1 MTNSAMA
8 FLEQQQ
14 QQQQQRQ
21 QRQSKPPPHHD
32 YPVGAEEED
41 MDIQSDLV
49 PSANTFIRKLY
60 QMVTS
65 ENHDIISFTEGTFFF
80 FLPRVVVVV
89 IVAGCGA
96 PAPLFKMC

>member
-8 FLEQQQ
+8 FLGQS
-14 QQQQQRQ
+14 QRPP
-21 QRQSKPPPHHD
+21 KTFPPPAPQHD
-32 YPVGAEEED
+32 YPVGAEEEE

-65 ENHDIISFTEGTFFF
+65 ENHDIISFTDGTC
-80 FLPRVVVVV
+80 LGVWPWWLL
-89 IVAGCGA
+89 GGEWGA
-96 PAPLFKMC
+96 RRTSSSSSVP